1 MREHLR
7 AEGVRPALVLCS
19 PARRARETLELVAP
33 ALPDVAAWIEP
44 ELYGADAGELLV
56 RLRGLPATVSSV
68 LVVGHNP
75 GLHDL
80 AVMLAGS
87 GDDALL
93 AGLRERMS
101 TGALATLVSPAGEW
115 GELRPGDSA
124 LTAYVLPRD
133 LE

>member
-44 ELYGADAGELLV
+44 ELYGADARELLL

-80 AVMLAGS
+80 AVMLAGAGDPSLLS
-87 GDDALL
+87 GLW
-93 AGLRERMS
+93 ERMP
-101 TGALATLVSPAGEW
+101 TGALATLVSPADAW
-115 GELRPGDSA
+115 GDLRPGESE